1 MDCGFDCEVI
11 DLHRPVH
18 DDYIFSKRFT
28 DYHGMCKEAQ
38 RFHLKKFI
46 RTHIIKKKEPA
57 GVAARE
63 AKFTAFNGKIRLSR
77 PYRSI
82 DDLYAEPPAYDVY
95 VTGSDQVWNPTQPF
109 CIEPYFLTFVKD
121 GNARKISYASSIG
134 IESLTEREQ
143 ADFKRWLG
151 GYDVISVREAEG
163 KALLEKLISKEVA
176 QVADPTFLLGASYW
190 QSIAKRPNVD
200 GAYILCFKLYAGNH
214 LVEYAAEIARRS
226 GRKVIV
232 LPEGKPVDGCEI
244 VYDAGPE
251 DYLGYIANAD
261 MLISDSFHANVFG
274 ILLGTKNQWAYISPD
289 NKRGSRIVSLFK
301 TFGLS
306 DHFIRPNLSTAY
318 SELDAAGK
326 DLAGI
331 GATVETV
338 TLSARNFLLEALRS

>member
-1 MDCGFDCEVI
+1 MRIGIITIHNSTNYGASLQAWALYKFLVDCGFDCEVI

-134 IESLTEREQ
+134 IESL
-143 ADFKRWLG
+143 
-151 GYDVISVREAEG
+151 
-163 KALLEKLISKEVA
+163 
-176 QVADPTFLLGASYW
+176 
-190 QSIAKRPNVD
+190 
-200 GAYILCFKLYAGNH
+200 
-214 LVEYAAEIARRS
+214 ARRL
-226 GRKVIV
+226 R
-232 LPEGKPVDGCEI
+232 C
-244 VYDAGPE
+244 
-251 DYLGYIANAD
+251 
-261 MLISDSFHANVFG
+261 H
-274 ILLGTKNQWAYISPD
+274 
-289 NKRGSRIVSLFK
+289 
-301 TFGLS
+301 
-306 DHFIRPNLSTAY
+306 IRA
-318 SELDAAGK
+318 
-326 DLAGI
+326 
-331 GATVETV
+331 
-338 TLSARNFLLEALRS
+338 

>member
-1 MDCGFDCEVI
+1 MI
-11 DLHRPVH
+11 DH
-18 DDYIFSKRFT
+18 
-28 DYHGMCKEAQ
+28 
-38 RFHLKKFI
+38 
-46 RTHIIKKKEPA
+46 A
-57 GVAARE
+57 G
-63 AKFTAFNGKIRLSR
+63 
-77 PYRSI
+77 
-82 DDLYAEPPAYDVY
+82 
-95 VTGSDQVWNPTQPF
+95 
-109 CIEPYFLTFVKD
+109 D
-121 GNARKISYASSIG
+121 G
-134 IESLTEREQ
+134 
-143 ADFKRWLG
+143 
-151 GYDVISVREAEG
+151 
-163 KALLEKLISKEVA
+163 
-176 QVADPTFLLGASYW
+176 
-190 QSIAKRPNVD
+190 
-200 GAYILCFKLYAGNH
+200 
-214 LVEYAAEIARRS
+214 
-226 GRKVIV
+226 
-232 LPEGKPVDGCEI
+232 EI